1 MKDIKGLIDC
11 HTHTRF
17 SVDSEADEI
26 KMTERAIELGLK
38 AHAVTDHCE
47 VNRWFPKE
55 HYGDT
60 KIYPYFDFGSDYK
73 RSVARITE
81 LKERYRG
88 RIELI
93 CGVELGQAQQHTD
106 IAEEV
111 VCDGRVDF
119 IIGSLHQLPDME
131 DFAFID
137 FAALGES
144 EIYSLLEMYFTE
156 IYKLCKWG
164 GFDVLGHLTYPVR
177 YINGKYRCG
186 VDISRYDDIIAE
198 SFRELVAKDKGIEIN
213 TSGLRQE
220 ELRETFPTLK
230 YVRLF
235 RDLGGKLISLG
246 SDAHEVEQIG
256 TGIAQGAQVAREA
269 GFDRVAYFIKHK
281 PQFAEL

>member
-11 HTHTRF
+11 HSHTRF
-17 SVDSEADEI
+17 SFDSEADEI

-60 KIYPYFDFGSDYK
+60 EIFPYFDFGSDYK
-73 RSVARITE
+73 ASVARITE

-111 VCDGRVDF
+111 ACDERVDF

-137 FAALGES
+137 FAELTDG
-144 EIYSLLEMYFTE
+144 EIYSLLEQYFTE
-156 IYKLCKWG
+156 VHKLCKWG
-164 GFDVLGHLTYPVR
+164 RFDALGHLTYPLR
-177 YINGKYRCG
+177 YINGKHHRG
-186 VDISRYDDIIAE
+186 ADISRCDDIIAE
-198 SFRELVAKDKGIEIN
+198 SLRELIAKDKGIEIN
-213 TSGLRQE
+213 TSGIRQE
-220 ELRETFPTLK
+220 FGETFPPLK

-246 SDAHEVEQIG
+246 SDSHEVEQIG
-256 TGIAQGAQVAREA
+256 SGIAQGADIAREA
-269 GFDRVAYFIKHK
+269 GFDRIAYFIKHK